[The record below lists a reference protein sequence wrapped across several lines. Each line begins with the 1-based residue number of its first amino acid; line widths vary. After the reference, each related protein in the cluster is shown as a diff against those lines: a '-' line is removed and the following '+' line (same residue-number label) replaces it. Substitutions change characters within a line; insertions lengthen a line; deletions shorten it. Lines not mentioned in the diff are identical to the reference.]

1 MRTQQY
7 SQGGL
12 GNWGLMRMWTNY
24 RMWQG
29 GLVWVGALMALQAQA
44 FPLQGEKSL
53 IAVTQDGQQTRVGL
67 VVFTPAAP
75 GSASIRVHMDP
86 AVMRDHFLSMR
97 EFKCLAAA
105 QEVTCHV
112 PYPYANP
119 GTVTAQH
126 LQWLDH
132 HLLFLYKKPAD
143 FGAKLWNG
151 IIYRWRL
158 TPKGLEGLPQAVDLN
173 LISAPPDRLDVPPYG
188 PADSEPFAPGARWI
202 QRMLIE

>member
-1 MRTQQY
+1 MR
-7 SQGGL
+7 SH
-12 GNWGLMRMWTNY
+12 MRHKVRTL
-24 RMWQG
+24 
-29 GLVWVGALMALQAQA
+29 LVCVGACFSLMAQA
-44 FPLQGEKSL
+44 FPLVGDKSL
-53 IAVTQDGQQTRVGL
+53 VAETGDGQKIRLGRVT
-67 VVFTPAAP
+67 FTPTGQGQATV
-75 GSASIRVHMDP
+75 RVHMDP

-105 QEVTCHV
+105 QEVSCHV

-119 GTVTAQH
+119 ATVSVNN

-158 TPKGLEGLPQAVDLN
+158 TPTGLEGLPQAVDLN
-173 LISAPPDRLDVPPYG
+173 QISAPPDRLDVPPFG
-188 PADSEPFAPGARWI
+188 ASDSEPFAPDARWI
-202 QRMLIE
+202 CKMRIE